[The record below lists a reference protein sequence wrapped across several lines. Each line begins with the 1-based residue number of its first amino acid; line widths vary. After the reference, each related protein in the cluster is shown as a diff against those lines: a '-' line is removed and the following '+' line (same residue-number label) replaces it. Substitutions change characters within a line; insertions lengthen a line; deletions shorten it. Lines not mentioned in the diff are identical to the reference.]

1 MAGTEVTDLVQDA
14 GRVAAVAAAAGV
26 DGAVVHASEP
36 VPGEL
41 TNMTTQD
48 LVRVRLRCTTG
59 SASVILKV
67 ARSPRHSPLWDDIP
81 DAYHE
86 EVLRELPWRTEADV
100 YRSPLGG
107 LLPAGLRL
115 PALYAVDEL
124 EDDRL
129 ALWIEDV
136 EERRGP
142 WARRDYVT
150 AARGLGRMAGRL
162 PAGGVPAEVPVGPRD
177 LGPYFFGRVTQGTLP
192 LLFDDATWSHP
203 LIAPAVDERLRDDL
217 ERLAALAPSLLAGV
231 AGLPRTLSHGD
242 ACPQN
247 LLRPVR
253 EADTVVA
260 IDWTF
265 AGITSVGMDAGQL
278 LAGHAESGDLD
289 PAELPDLLRAI
300 VAAYAA
306 GLVDEGA
313 RVELD
318 DVWFGVAANLVIRS
332 AFTALPI
339 EMLDRPPDNPERFFA
354 RRAGYA
360 RFLVDLGLAFAGT
373 PDQAGDITRSA
384 DGAA

>member
-1 MAGTEVTDLVQDA
+1 MAGTEVADLVQDA

-26 DGAVVHASEP
+26 DGAVVHAVERL
-36 VPGEL
+36 PGDL
-41 TNMTTQD
+41 TNMTTED
-48 LVRVRLRCTTG
+48 LARVRLRCTSG

-67 ARSPRHSPLWDDIP
+67 ARSPRHSPLWRDIP
-81 DAYHE
+81 VAFQE
-86 EVLRELPWRTEADV
+86 EVLRELPWRAEANV

-107 LLPAGLRL
+107 LLPTGLRL

-129 ALWIEDV
+129 ALWIEDI
-136 EERRGP
+136 EERPGSWVRS
-142 WARRDYVT
+142 DYVT

-162 PAGGVPAEVPVGPRD
+162 RADAVPADVPVGPRD

-192 LLFDDATWSHP
+192 LLFDDATWSNP
-203 LIAPAVDERLRDDL
+203 LIAPAVDDRLRGDL
-217 ERLAALAPSLLAGV
+217 ERLAALAPSLLAGL
-231 AGLPRTLSHGD
+231 ARLPRTLSHGD

-265 AGITSVGMDAGQL
+265 AGICSVGMDAAQL

-289 PAELPDLLRAI
+289 PADLPDLLREI
-300 VAAYAA
+300 VTAYAA
-306 GLVDEGA
+306 GLADEGA
-313 RVELD
+313 RVDLD
-318 DVWFGVAANLVIRS
+318 DVWFGVVANLVIRS

-339 EMLDRPPDNPERFFA
+339 EMPDRPPDNAERFFG

-360 RFLVDLGLAFAGT
+360 RFLVDLGLALDPASGH
-373 PDQAGDITRSA
+373 AGDMTRSA